1 MLQRLKDS
9 KGFTLIELMI
19 VVAIIGILAAVAV
32 PAFMKYMKRARTTE
46 AAPNLKKIFDG
57 AKSYYEKGAT
67 VQRDGTVVVVQFP
80 TSITNLT
87 PGTRCCKN
95 ADGSGKC
102 SKTNWEDP
110 TWSTIGFEISD
121 PHYFQY
127 QFLSTGAGLPTA
139 AFTAGAYADLDCD
152 SAFSTYERTATVDTQ
167 GRVVGAASIFI
178 KDDIE

>member
-1 MLQRLKDS
+1 MLKRLKDS

-67 VQRDGTVVVVQFP
+67 VTRNGTVVPVQFP
-80 TSITNLT
+80 TTVLLT
-87 PGTRCCKN
+87 PAAKCCLN
-95 ADGSGKC
+95 DSGKC
-102 SKTNWEDP
+102 VDTNWEDP

-127 QFLSTGAGLPTA
+127 EFLATLNT
-139 AFTAGAYADLDCD
+139 FTAGAYGNLDCD
-152 SAFSTYERTATVDTQ
+152 ATWSTYERTATVDGQ
-167 GRVVGAASIFI
+167 GRVRGAASIFI
-178 KDDIE
+178 KHDIE

>member
-1 MLQRLKDS
+1 MLKRLRDS

-57 AKSYYEKGAT
+57 AKGYFEKGAT
-67 VQRDGTVVVVQFP
+67 VTRAGVPVVVQFP
-80 TSITNLT
+80 GSATITPST
-87 PGTRCCKN
+87 KCCSN

-102 SKTNWEDP
+102 SGTNWDNA

-121 PHYFQY
+121 PHHFQY
-127 QFLSTGAGLPTA
+127 LFLSANTGQSSSFTA
-139 AFTAGAYADLDCD
+139 AAHADLDCD
-152 SAFSTYERTATVDTQ
+152 GAFSTYERTATVDGQ
-167 GRVVGAASIFI
+167 NRVVGAASIYI
-178 KDDIE
+178 EDDIE